1 MFSLQIQLLEL
12 YLILNKVWM
21 RQVSVVNLFPGSL
34 RKGNERLGLGVA
46 AAKISG
52 GSDLKQCKAHER

>member
-1 MFSLQIQLLEL
+1 
-12 YLILNKVWM
+12 M

-46 AAKISG
+46 AAKISDG
-52 GSDLKQCKAHER
+52 NDLKQCKAH